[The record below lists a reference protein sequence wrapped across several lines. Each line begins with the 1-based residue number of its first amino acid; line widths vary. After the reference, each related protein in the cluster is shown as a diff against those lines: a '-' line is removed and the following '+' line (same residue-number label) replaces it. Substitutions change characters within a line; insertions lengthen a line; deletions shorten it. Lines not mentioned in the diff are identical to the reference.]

1 MKTKVINILN
11 EIRPEFNFGE
21 EVNYIEQGMLDSFDI
36 VILVTTLEEKFGT
49 TIDGTDILPE
59 NFATSDSIVKLLN
72 KKGVKQ

>member
-36 VILVTTLEEKFGT
+36 VILVTTLEEKFGI
-49 TIDGTDILPE
+49 TIVGTDIIPE

-72 KKGVKQ
+72 KKGAKQ